1 MIPVRK
7 TAWLWGALS
16 AFLMG
21 SPAVAQNADNP
32 LDGLQ
37 IPGIAN
43 YAPSTRTIPLNDQ
56 ALAGELLLDAT
67 LSAEGEPLTEGLKWR
82 IYSAIPSLADG
93 TLPLI
98 ATAEGGGA
106 RFLLEPGDYLI
117 HAAFGR
123 AGATTRVVL
132 TQEPRNAT
140 LVLNAGGLLLDANL
154 PNGAQTD
161 ASRLKFDIHSIDENT
176 GDETLILPDVPAR
189 QMVRLPA
196 GTYHVISKYG
206 RYNAEIRADLR
217 VEAGKTTQA
226 TVEHRAAS
234 VAFELVRQAG
244 GAPLADTAWSI
255 LSPTGEIILEH
266 AGPRPSA
273 ILASGTY
280 TVVAENRDRVYQKEV
295 TVTGGR
301 DLNIELLTTEN

>member
-1 MIPVRK
+1 MFLIAATGP
-7 TAWLWGALS
+7 AL
-16 AFLMG
+16 
-21 SPAVAQNADNP
+21 AQNTDDA
-32 LDGLQ
+32 LEGLK

-43 YAPSTRTIPLNDQ
+43 YAPSTRTIPLNNQ
-56 ALAGELLLDAT
+56 AIAGELLLDAK
-67 LSAEGEPLTEGLKWR
+67 LSAEGEPITDGLKWR
-82 IYSAIPSLADG
+82 IYSSEPSLADG

-106 RFLLEPGDYLI
+106 RFLLEPGDYLV

-123 AGATTRVVL
+123 AGATTRIML

-140 LVLNAGGLLLDANL
+140 LVLNAGGLLLDATL
-154 PNGAQTD
+154 PNGVEAKT
-161 ASRLKFDIHSIDENT
+161 ARLSFDIHSIDETT
-176 GDETLILPDVPAR
+176 GEQTLVLPGVAANHT
-189 QMVRLPA
+189 VRLPA

-206 RYNAEIRADLR
+206 GYNAEIRADLR

-226 TVEHRAAS
+226 TIEHRAAS
-234 VAFELVRQAG
+234 VAFELVRQEG

-295 TVTGGR
+295 TVTAGR
-301 DLNIELLTTEN
+301 DLNIELLTSEN